1 MVDSKK
7 VEVGARIKQLRA
19 AQEKT
24 LREVGLEI
32 GVAANT
38 VNRWERGESA
48 PTRAN
53 LISLSNLFAVDPS
66 WLMFGITKSNTKNN
80 EEILIRKI
88 RLLSKPQL
96 EAIENMVDLLIGKEI
111 GKETEEASNGT
122 NAK

>member
-53 LISLSNLFAVDPS
+53 LVSLSNLFAVDPS

-96 EAIENMVDLLIGKEI
+96 EAIENMVDLLIGKE
-111 GKETEEASNGT
+111 TEEVSNGT
-122 NAK
+122 NCK

>member
-1 MVDSKK
+1 VVDSKK